1 MSPVRH
7 LFFSNQGHTD
17 ILFLSLGV
25 QQVFF
30 GGFYIQ
36 KTAST
41 ELCPNTEK
49 KGTPAASE
57 KGSYISTTR
66 LWRQKVK
73 IHFEHQFPDWQATV
87 SHPWKTRDHNQ
98 VYVNQGNEKLR
109 HKNTALFPAWTRTDT
124 LKRSTYIRA
133 QTWMGSDGLGY
144 RRQHP
149 KIEVRA
155 AESRRRENWLITTG
169 LWTRPT
175 YHFHPSPE
183 CLWIIR

>member
-7 LFFSNQGHTD
+7 LGVFLEAFVSKKQLLQSFAQTQKKRGHR
-17 ILFLSLGV
+17 
-25 QQVFF
+25 Q
-30 GGFYIQ
+30 
-36 KTAST
+36 
-41 ELCPNTEK
+41 PRK
-49 KGTPAASE
+49 KGSN
-57 KGSYISTTR
+57 ISTTR

-73 IHFEHQFPDWQATV
+73 IHFEHQFPDWQGTV
-87 SHPWKTRDHNQ
+87 SHPWKTCDHNQ

-109 HKNTALFPAWTRTDT
+109 HKNTALFRAWTRTDT
-124 LKRSTYIRA
+124 LKRSTYIWA